1 MTWQL
6 YDTEILGNQSQVLLD
21 DNFVGDVPGDE
32 LPNLAWI
39 GIWCRKDTEG
49 HYCHPDELDQM
60 EQIENDLMEFIGP
73 LAKVVVRKESARAM
87 SVEDLQVRIAK
98 SIPAGE
104 KRQAYMA
111 VVSKRAAGDNSS
123 TFSYQKTVSLDQ
135 EPIGSSVAKAKA
147 AASAAQSAAPLGRP
161 APRKAPPTT

>member
-21 DNFVGDVPGDE
+21 DNFVGEIPGDE

-60 EQIENDLMEFIGP
+60 EQIENELME
-73 LAKVVVRKESARAM
+73 L
-87 SVEDLQVRIAK
+87 
-98 SIPAGE
+98 
-104 KRQAYMA
+104 
-111 VVSKRAAGDNSS
+111 
-123 TFSYQKTVSLDQ
+123 
-135 EPIGSSVAKAKA
+135 
-147 AASAAQSAAPLGRP
+147 AAQFAHGWAVYTRRVATSGMREYFFYFGGDAELDKVAPALKEKYPEYRIESEAKP
-161 APRKAPPTT
+161 DPEWKLYLSWIKTAPHG